1 MPADLGLD
9 TFGSQSARRDRA
21 AEEGDCDA
29 ILKASFMLQHR
40 SSEGLAGNDGRPQAP
55 EFGQPLSEADA
66 HRDYSLPEVHQS
78 VATSHSGFWR
88 RMLAFA
94 GPAYLVSV
102 GYMDPGNWATDI
114 EGGAKFGYR
123 LLWVLV
129 VSNLMAL
136 LLQTLSSRLGI
147 VTRRDL
153 AQACHDEYPPAV
165 SYILWVLCELAI
177 IACDLA
183 EVLGAAIGLNLLFKI
198 PLLIG
203 VLATA
208 ADTLLVLWFTRLGI
222 RVVEAFVLAL
232 IAVIAGCFA
241 FEILFAQPHMADVVA
256 GLIPR
261 LNSQTI
267 YIAVAIF
274 GATVMPHN
282 LYLHSALVQTRRIG
296 ETESEKRQACR
307 YNLLDSTVALNGA
320 LFVNAAILIMSAA
333 VFFTHHVVVTEMN
346 QAYTLLSPLLGT
358 TAASVLF
365 GAALLCSGQS
375 STLTGTMAGQIVM
388 EGFLHFRMQPWLRR
402 AVTRLLAITPAALT
416 VYFAGEAASYKL
428 IINSQILLNLQL
440 PFAVIPLIHFT
451 SDRQRMGP
459 FTNRLWV
466 RVSSWLCAAFILTLN
481 IWLSIDQV
489 KEWMNES
496 GAWRN
501 PIAAAALI
509 VGLGLLTLLGI
520 VTFWPLL
527 RDRPFAA
534 RPVSI
539 GKAETTAPPYEL
551 RAYANILVPLDHSDS
566 DSEAI
571 GNALALARLHNAR
584 VTLLHVEE
592 GVTSQLFGSLS
603 STAEITEGSQYLEQI
618 VESLR
623 EREVD
628 VHSMVRHGNS
638 PAREI
643 AEAVGEL
650 HPDLLVM
657 ASHGHRG
664 LKDLVFGTTI
674 NSVRHKIKIPMLIV
688 SKS

>member
-1 MPADLGLD
+1 
-9 TFGSQSARRDRA
+9 
-21 AEEGDCDA
+21 
-29 ILKASFMLQHR
+29 MLQDRSLDHR
-40 SSEGLAGNDGRPQAP
+40 G
-55 EFGQPLSEADA
+55 
-66 HRDYSLPEVHQS
+66 YSLPEVHES
-78 VATSHSGFWR
+78 VDIKQAGFWKR
-88 RMLAFA
+88 LLAFS

-114 EGGAKFGYR
+114 EGGARFGYR

-147 VTRRDL
+147 VTGRDL
-153 AQACHDEYPPAV
+153 AQACHDEYPKVV
-165 SYILWVLCELAI
+165 SYLLWILGELAI

-183 EVLGAAIGLNLLFKI
+183 EVLGAAIGLNLLFHI

-203 VLATA
+203 VLVTA

-222 RVVEAFVLAL
+222 RVIEAFVLML
-232 IAVIAGCFA
+232 IAAIAGCFL
-241 FEILFAQPHMADVVA
+241 FEILLAQPNLHDVA
-256 GLIPR
+256 NGLLPR

-267 YIAVAIF
+267 SIAVAIF

-296 ETESEKRQACR
+296 ETEALKQQACKF
-307 YNLLDSTVALNGA
+307 NLFDSAVALNGA

-333 VFFTHHVVVTEMN
+333 VFFTHHLVVTELG
-346 QAYTLLSPLLGT
+346 QAHALLTPLLGT

-388 EGFLHFRMQPWLRR
+388 EGFLHFRVQPWLRR

-416 VYFAGEAASYKL
+416 VYFAGESASYRL
-428 IINSQILLNLQL
+428 IIDSQILLNLQL

-451 SDRQRMGP
+451 SDRKRMGQ

-466 RVSSWLCAAFILTLN
+466 QAAAWFCAAFILMLN
-481 IWLSIDQV
+481 LWLSVEQV
-489 KEWMNES
+489 RDWSAQS
-496 GAWRN
+496 GRYHVLVLAGA
-501 PIAAAALI
+501 IL
-509 VGLGLLTLLGI
+509 VGSGLLFLLGLVISWPWFRHEG
-520 VTFWPLL
+520 VTTVPTVIPEHAIFP
-527 RDRPFAA
+527 A
-534 RPVSI
+534 RSYS
-539 GKAETTAPPYEL
+539 K
-551 RAYANILVPLDHSDS
+551 ILVPLDQSAS
-566 DSEAI
+566 DSEALS
-571 GNALALARLHNAR
+571 NATALAQIHEAR

-603 STAEITEGSQYLEQI
+603 STAEITEGQRYLEKI

-623 EREVD
+623 ARNIDVD
-628 VHSMVRHGNS
+628 TVVCHGKS
-638 PAREI
+638 PATQI
-643 AEAVGEL
+643 ANAVEQL
-650 HPDLLVM
+650 QPDVLVM

-664 LKDLVFGTTI
+664 LKDLIFGTTI
-674 NSVRHKIKIPMLIV
+674 NAVRHRVKVPMLIV
-688 SKS
+688 NSKT